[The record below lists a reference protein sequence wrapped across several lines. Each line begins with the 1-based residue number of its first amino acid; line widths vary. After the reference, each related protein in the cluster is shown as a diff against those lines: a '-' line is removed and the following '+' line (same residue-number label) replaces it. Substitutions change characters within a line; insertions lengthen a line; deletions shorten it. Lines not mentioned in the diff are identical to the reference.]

1 MDTLKELASAI
12 VLVLLISLIV
22 MAGSLIA
29 GSILAPLQ
37 CIGIAVIIVAAV
49 SLFVAMLRM
58 VIREEFQR
66 YLEAWKKIAK
76 GE

>member
-1 MDTLKELASAI
+1 MKALTELASAA

-66 YLEAWKKIAK
+66 YLDEWKELMKK
-76 GE
+76 